1 MLLKATRRR
10 RMNENENNE
19 ATQDDCEVR
28 IDQIDETENVT
39 TENNQTEN

>member
-10 RMNENENNE
+10 RMNENEN
-19 ATQDDCEVR
+19 TQDDCEVR
-28 IDQIDETENVT
+28 IENVADVHETENVT

>member
-10 RMNENENNE
+10 RMNENEN
-19 ATQDDCEVR
+19 TQDDYEVR